1 MPRSAFG
8 AKRAAALTVAAP
20 ANHRDFGRGVRVG
33 PVSQRPGEADDPNA
47 VRTQRMVRT
56 PYLSIKNRS
65 APDLHN
71 PESGTKRPGPVPQRS
86 KTAAKRVVAYE
97 AQTAVLG
104 AHVCAARSDF
114 CESHKEKP
122 RGVPSIA
129 TTTFPSSAHPSHPGS
144 LRIRP
149 IENPP
154 GPTRTSAPHLSAR
167 PEYLKIRTILVGRGC
182 LAAQRA
188 LV

>member
-1 MPRSAFG
+1 M
-8 AKRAAALTVAAP
+8 
-20 ANHRDFGRGVRVG
+20 
-33 PVSQRPGEADDPNA
+33 
-47 VRTQRMVRT
+47 RT

-188 LV
+188 LVEELPAAPAVGNCLDAEDFFPQALQHAGRQRVEVGRRQRRDAPCR